1 MPALDQEFTVSYV
14 MQVSAGMAVAHF
26 PDFPRGGI
34 LVILD
39 PPCRVA
45 ERELIGHAAAV
56 TANGATRVREYQFW
70 HVNSKS
76 VIGLLFE
83 NEVPAAVPLRAK
95 IRFVKKPA
103 R

>member
-1 MPALDQEFTVSYV
+1 
-14 MQVSAGMAVAHF
+14 
-26 PDFPRGGI
+26 
-34 LVILD
+34 
-39 PPCRVA
+39 
-45 ERELIGHAAAV
+45 
-56 TANGATRVREYQFW
+56 
-70 HVNSKS
+70 VNSKS